1 MPTYQMSAQKT
12 DESFPS
18 ADRGDTAGEGAASI
32 PFDFRRPDRTSKSLL
47 GDIQFLH
54 ERVARAVVSSLT
66 ILLRSSVSGGLTSVE
81 QLTYGEF
88 VDSLPSPT
96 CATFLAIQPCDGY
109 ALLEIDPSLVAPILE
124 LLLGGSAKTH
134 GELDRE
140 ITEVEVCMI
149 EDVFRVIVRDLV
161 ETWKPVAPV
170 SFVLGAI
177 ESTPQ
182 RSNRISRSEA
192 VLAISMELCIAGQ
205 GGSVT
210 LVVPANTLKLMHQQ
224 QFHQHGVVPN
234 SGSRET
240 EMAIRRWMSRELF
253 LDLDCDLLGAR
264 IRLSELQALKVG
276 DVICLGISADSP
288 VTLTVG
294 GTPRFKAAITPIGSR
309 MAVTIESTEAD

>member
-1 MPTYQMSAQKT
+1 MRAQKT
-12 DESFPS
+12 DEYSPS
-18 ADRGDTAGEGAASI
+18 ADRGDPAEEGAASI
-32 PFDFRRPDRTSKSLL
+32 PFDFRRPDRTSKSQLS
-47 GDIQFLH
+47 DIQFLH
-54 ERVARAVVSSLT
+54 ERVARAVMSSLT

-81 QLTYGEF
+81 QLTYGDF
-88 VDSLPSPT
+88 VDSRLSPT

-109 ALLEIDPSLVAPILE
+109 ALLEIHPSLLAPILE

-140 ITEVEVCMI
+140 ITEVEVSMI

-177 ESTPQ
+177 ETTPQ
-182 RSNRISRSEA
+182 RSNRISRNEA
-192 VLAISMELCIAGQ
+192 VLAIRMELCIADQ
-205 GGSVT
+205 VGSVT
-210 LVVPANTLKLMHQQ
+210 LVVPANTLKLIHQR
-224 QFHQHGVVPN
+224 FDQHGVVPEC
-234 SGSRET
+234 GSRDT
-240 EMAIRRWMSRELF
+240 EMAIRRRLSRELF

-294 GTPRFKAAITPIGSR
+294 GMPRFKAAITPLGSR
-309 MAVTIESTEAD
+309 MAVTIESMEAE